1 MREREI
7 NARKLEIERERK
19 EKEMKNIKYQKL

>member
-7 NARKLEIERERK
+7 NARRLEIEKEQKER
-19 EKEMKNIKYQKL
+19 EMKNIKYSKL